1 MQYVCAKCGNTHY
14 ESDQFQATGG
24 NFAKIF
30 DIQNKKFVTVTCTR
44 CGYTELYK
52 QQGSEAWFFGDF
64 WTNSPPLA
72 PVSQKAPFPMGTALS
87 VFPQRQIQFTVPSR
101 RGAGSGCSAP

>member
-1 MQYVCAKCGNTHY
+1 MEQKQYVCAKCGNQSF

-30 DIQNKKFVTVTCTR
+30 DIQNKKFITISCRR

-52 QQGSEAWFFGDF
+52 ANSDSGWNILDF
-64 WTNSPPLA
+64 L
-72 PVSQKAPFPMGTALS
+72 MG
-87 VFPQRQIQFTVPSR
+87 
-101 RGAGSGCSAP
+101 